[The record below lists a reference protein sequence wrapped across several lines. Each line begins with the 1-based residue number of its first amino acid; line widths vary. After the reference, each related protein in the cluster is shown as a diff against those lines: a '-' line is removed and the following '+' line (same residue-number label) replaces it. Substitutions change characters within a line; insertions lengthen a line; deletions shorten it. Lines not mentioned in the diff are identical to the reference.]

1 MKTVLIADDHA
12 IVRHVIRVII
22 EERSSE
28 YNILEAATLKEVVK
42 ILSEQE
48 VDFGIFDM
56 LLADGNMFSTILSAV
71 ERYPGTRILVCSTSA
86 EKIYAMRL
94 IRKGVKGF
102 VCKQKSINEL
112 EKAIQVFLN
121 GEIYVSSSL
130 KEQLDQPKTAQTTN
144 PIDLLS
150 DRELEVVEYAV
161 AGMGTK
167 EIAEKMNL
175 ENMTIST
182 FLKRAYNKLEVVNL
196 VELVEKFQ
204 LYSQ

>member
-28 YNILEAATLKEVVK
+28 YNILEAATLNEAVK

-71 ERYPGTRILVCSTSA
+71 ERYPQTRILVCSTSA
-86 EKIYAMRL
+86 EKIYAKRL
-94 IRKGVKGF
+94 IQKGVKGF
-102 VCKQKSINEL
+102 VCKQKSMNEL
-112 EKAIQVFLN
+112 ENAIEVFLN
-121 GEIYVSSSL
+121 GETYISATL
-130 KEQLDQPKTAQTTN
+130 KEQLAQPKAAQTSN

-167 EIAEKMNL
+167 EIAEKMSL
-175 ENMTIST
+175 ETMTIST
-182 FLKRAYNKLEVVNL
+182 FLRRAHTKLQVTNL
-196 VELVEKFQ
+196 VELIEKFHHYNQ
-204 LYSQ
+204 